1 MSGISRIAQKQ
12 ERVQMG
18 GGGTPGREVWFRD
31 GDQAFLSP
39 VSTGEDG
46 DDKFDEIYMFTYK
59 VNDRWTNKLSDESV
73 DTSDVPENI
82 RPSHKFAFWAYVHE
96 ILHPERRNEDWM
108 EISGPSGR
116 KLFKEE
122 VNDFK
127 VIALTFGRSNYIWNQ
142 LLDIYNDWGALNK
155 GVMRI
160 KRTGTGMYDT
170 SYTLAATARDV
181 DMPGEKEGEV
191 DGLPTIKE
199 YFKERY
205 GDSSSIGSL
214 PVIRGSEIP
223 DLVNVN
229 NNKDNLFS

>member
-1 MSGISRIAQKQ
+1 M
-12 ERVQMG
+12 
-18 GGGTPGREVWFRD
+18 
-31 GDQAFLSP
+31 
-39 VSTGEDG
+39 
-46 DDKFDEIYMFTYK
+46 YTYR

-73 DTSDVPENI
+73 DTSDVPDNV

-108 EISGPSGR
+108 EIAGPSGR
-116 KLFKEE
+116 KLLKEE
-122 VNDFK
+122 VNDFR

-142 LLDIYNDWGALNK
+142 MVDIYNDWGALNK
-155 GVMRI
+155 GVMRV

-181 DMPGEKEGEV
+181 EMPSEKLGEV

-205 GDSSSIGSL
+205 GDSSNIGSL

-229 NNKDNLFS
+229 NKDNLFS

>member
-12 ERVQMG
+12 ERVQMGG

-39 VSTGEDG
+39 VCTGEDG
-46 DDKFDEIYMFTYK
+46 DDKFDEIYMYTYR

-73 DTSDVPENI
+73 DTSDVPDNV

-108 EISGPSGR
+108 EIAGPSGR

-122 VNDFK
+122 VNDFR

-142 LLDIYNDWGALNK
+142 MVDIYNDWGALNK
-155 GVMRI
+155 GVMRV

-181 DMPGEKEGEV
+181 EMPSEKLGEV

-205 GDSSSIGSL
+205 GDSSNIGSL

-229 NNKDNLFS
+229 NKDNLFS